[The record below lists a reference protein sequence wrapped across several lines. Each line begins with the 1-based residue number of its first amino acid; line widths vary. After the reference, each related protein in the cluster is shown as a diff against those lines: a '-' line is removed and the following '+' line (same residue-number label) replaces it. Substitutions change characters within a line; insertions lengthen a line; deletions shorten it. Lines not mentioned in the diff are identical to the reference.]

1 MSIRLRV
8 CERWKS
14 QWSKRKKKERKR
26 TARGQEWDWAMRVE
40 NRSFSATTVRIRT
53 FEVLP
58 VEACGQAATFWRI
71 EEK

>member
-1 MSIRLRV
+1 MSV
-8 CERWKS
+8 NTGKVSGPKEK
-14 QWSKRKKKERKR
+14 KRKKERNRK
-26 TARGQEWDWAMRVE
+26 ARGQERDWAMQVE

-58 VEACGQAATFWRI
+58 VEACGQAAKFWRI